1 MSVQLAITTATTMQP
16 VLTLMGA
23 LTVIAI
29 LVLRD
34 QELTVQ
40 VSVT

>member
-1 MSVQLAITTATTMQP
+1 MSVQLALTTATIMQP

-23 LTVIAI
+23 LTAFAI
-29 LVLRD
+29 PALRD